1 MIDRLR
7 WFLLSSLLF
16 TLCACSGGGG
26 SPGNPT
32 PPAPTTG
39 SLAVTISGLP
49 AGGLA
54 AVHVSGPNSFSR
66 DLTQTTSI
74 ADLAPGSYTLT
85 ATLVA
90 VAGTGYTPSP
100 LSQNATVAAGATASP
115 TVTYAAAALSLAAVE
130 VATAVNPVFLTAPPG
145 DSRQFV
151 VERAGRI
158 RILQNGSFLPTPFL
172 DIGTRV
178 QVAGEGGLLSMAF
191 DPGFAANGRFYMY
204 YVDTS
209 QNIVVERMT
218 VSSNA
223 NVADP
228 LSSLVIV
235 RIPHPS
241 FQNHFGG
248 LVAFGPDGYLYMGT
262 GDGGSAGD
270 PPRNAQNLNV
280 LLGKLLRLDVSA
292 ASAAQPYVIP
302 PGNPYANQ
310 AGRRGEIWASGLR
323 NPWRYTFD
331 GNQLYIA
338 DVGQDRREEIDVA
351 ASTAAGLNY
360 GWNITEG
367 TLCYGAATCD
377 MFGITMP
384 VFDYDHSGSACSI
397 TGGFV
402 YRGAALPELAGHYFY
417 SDYCA
422 GFLKSGL
429 VAGGALSSQRDWAIP
444 ALGNIVSFG
453 RDGQG
458 ELYLISAT
466 GKIYRIGRAG

>member
-26 SPGNPT
+26 SPGNPM

-100 LSQNATVAAGATASP
+100 LSQNATVAAGATASA
-115 TVTYAAAALSLAAVE
+115 TVTYAAAGLSLAAVE

-191 DPGFAANGRFYMY
+191 DPGFATNGRFYMY

-228 LSSLVIV
+228 LSSLVI
-235 RIPHPS
+235 
-241 FQNHFGG
+241 
-248 LVAFGPDGYLYMGT
+248 M
-262 GDGGSAGD
+262 SAS
-270 PPRNAQNLNV
+270 PTPASRTI
-280 LLGKLLRLDVSA
+280 SA
-292 ASAAQPYVIP
+292 AWSLSDRTATY
-302 PGNPYANQ
+302 
-310 AGRRGEIWASGLR
+310 IWAR
-323 NPWRYTFD
+323 ATAAAPA
-331 GNQLYIA
+331 I
-338 DVGQDRREEIDVA
+338 RRE
-351 ASTAAGLNY
+351 T
-360 GWNITEG
+360 
-367 TLCYGAATCD
+367 
-377 MFGITMP
+377 
-384 VFDYDHSGSACSI
+384 
-397 TGGFV
+397 
-402 YRGAALPELAGHYFY
+402 R
-417 SDYCA
+417 
-422 GFLKSGL
+422 
-429 VAGGALSSQRDWAIP
+429 
-444 ALGNIVSFG
+444 
-453 RDGQG
+453 
-458 ELYLISAT
+458 
-466 GKIYRIGRAG
+466 KI